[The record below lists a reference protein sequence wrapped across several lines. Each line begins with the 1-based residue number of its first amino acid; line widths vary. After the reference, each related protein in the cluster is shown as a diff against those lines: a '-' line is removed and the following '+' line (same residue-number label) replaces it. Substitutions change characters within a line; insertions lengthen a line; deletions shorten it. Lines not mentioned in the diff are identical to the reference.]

1 MSSASALPACIVC
14 SSGVEPYMEAYC
26 GVCGNLYHLNSRA
39 DLPGDDCGQVWIN
52 EDHLGLEFAC
62 NTCLN
67 PAPEPPP
74 AGSLDDVL
82 DLAEAAVVAGLSEE
96 SLARYAQLGHIKH
109 RQTGSGVLLFVRA
122 DVLAFGATH

>member
-1 MSSASALPACIVC
+1 MSSETLSSICIVC
-14 SSGVEPYMEAYC
+14 TSAVEPYMEAYC
-26 GVCGNLYHLNSRA
+26 GVCGSLYHLNSRA

-67 PAPEPPP
+67 PAPEQS
-74 AGSLDDVL
+74 AGALDDIL
-82 DLAEAAVVAGLSEE
+82 DLAEAAAVARLTEE

-109 RQTGSGVLLFVRA
+109 RQTSSGVLLFVRA
-122 DVLAFGATH
+122 DVLAFAATH